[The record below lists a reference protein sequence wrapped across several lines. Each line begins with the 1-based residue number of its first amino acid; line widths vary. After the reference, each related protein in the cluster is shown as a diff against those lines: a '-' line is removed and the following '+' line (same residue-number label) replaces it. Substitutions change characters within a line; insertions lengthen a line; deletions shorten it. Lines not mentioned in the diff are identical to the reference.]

1 MPKEISFGAL
11 VNSIT
16 PVNTIADRTLT
27 FVYGP
32 EHQRISQRVQ
42 LSSNAPSSMQAGQT
56 WYLNGEDSQGLTY
69 EKEAKTNGII
79 EHKHYLSAGGIVFAM
94 HVSRT
99 GNINNADPLKA
110 AETLNYLHH
119 DYLGSIVAI
128 SNEAGQ
134 VTERLAFDP
143 WGKRR
148 YPNGLPDANDNING
162 LTTERGFTMH
172 EHLDEMGLIHMNGR
186 IYDPLI
192 GRFMS
197 ADPFI
202 QAPGN
207 LQSHNRYS
215 YVMNNPL
222 NLTDPSGYFSFKRL
236 FRVAV
241 IVAAAYFTGGAATQF
256 FIGQGAFTVTATGF
270 SLTTGASIAVG
281 AAGGFAAG
289 FAGAALSGGNLE
301 SALKG
306 GLIGALSG
314 GAFGAVGANS
324 IAGSF
329 GSYAGHAAVGCI
341 SAVAGGGA
349 CGSGAA
355 SALFG
360 KFTTNAIGNSSFI
373 SGDFAKGVATAVAG
387 GVGSVIAGGKFEN
400 GAITAAYGYLFNY
413 LETTREKYESQP
425 VVNSCAGELIC
436 KAGDVAGNGH
446 AEAQYPGPNPIVKWG
461 EYECGCSSEGTN
473 HRFVGPGDYFD
484 RSNLLGVDE
493 VRGYQLNRQTG
504 QYSKATISQTPR
516 SFTVDMSSRLQRWW
530 YQDFLK
536 AFSMNN
542 QSTPSR

>member
-289 FAGAALSGGNLE
+289 FVGAALSGGSLE

-314 GAFGAVGANS
+314 GAFGAVGAS
-324 IAGSF
+324 FQAGSF
-329 GSYAGHAAVGCI
+329 GSYAGHAAAGCI

-349 CGSGAA
+349 CGTGAA

-360 KFTTNAIGNSSFI
+360 KFTTNAIGDSSFI
-373 SGDFAKGVATAVAG
+373 SGDLAKGVATAVAG
-387 GVGSVIAGGKFEN
+387 GVGSVIVGGKFEN
-400 GAITAAYGYLFNY
+400 GAITAAYGYLFNH
-413 LETTREKYESQP
+413 LSSIGVNIRVPFIGGAKFAAGVSYENGEWDAGLIIESDIP
-425 VVNSCAGELIC
+425 VVHVGKMLGKATLDISYQQGDFKSNARELSMSFEAGA
-436 KAGDVAGNGH
+436 AGIGGNI
-446 AEAQYPGPNPIVKWG
+446 QRGPDGVTG
-461 EYECGCSSEGTN
+461 GGLS
-473 HRFVGPGDYFD
+473 VGPQ
-484 RSNLLGVDE
+484 LGGSV
-493 VRGYQLNRQTG
+493 GGQQTRTAS
-504 QYSKATISQTPR
+504 YRTHIVPIIDK
-516 SFTVDMSSRLQRWW
+516 LQQW
-530 YQDFLK
+530 FK
-536 AFSMNN
+536 
-542 QSTPSR
+542 